1 MNDLFSYGKSNA
13 TVYGEDKKMK
23 TRFKDVAGLE
33 SAKQEVMEFVD
44 FLKEP
49 KKY

>member
-1 MNDLFSYGKSNA
+1 MYGD
-13 TVYGEDKKMK
+13 EKKIK

-44 FLKEP
+44 FLKDP